1 MAVLVCRNNGTRL
14 YGKPLQ
20 LIDVQSR
27 VCILDLIIKNLK
39 KISAID
45 EIVLGIAEGSENLIY
60 RDIAQSHNISYIFGS
75 EQFVSERYLL
85 AAEYAHANHIF
96 RVTTECPFV
105 WSEGL
110 EDAYTKHL
118 NEDYDA
124 TLVWN
129 IVDGAEFE
137 IYSISTVQKINQKA
151 SLYEKEH
158 FSLYIRN
165 NPSQFKINRILPPE
179 ELIREDIR
187 LTVDNP
193 EDLIFCREIYRM
205 LKEKNIAIS
214 LSNILKLLDEN
225 PNMIDIIKPFL
236 ANGHEMMRYWKE

>member
-27 VCILDLIIKNLK
+27 VRILDLIIKNLK

-75 EQFVSERYLL
+75 ERLVSERYLL
-85 AAEYAHANHIF
+85 AAEYANANHIF

-105 WSEGL
+105 WGEGL
-110 EDAYTKHL
+110 EDAYAKHL

-151 SLYEKEH
+151 SLHEKEH

-205 LKEKNIAIS
+205 LKEKNISMS

-236 ANGHEMMRYWKE
+236 AKGHEMMRYWNE

>member
-27 VCILDLIIKNLK
+27 VRILDLIIKNLK

-75 EQFVSERYLL
+75 ERFVSERYLL
-85 AAEYAHANHIF
+85 AAEYANANHIF

-105 WSEGL
+105 WGEGL

-151 SLYEKEH
+151 SLHEKEH

-205 LKEKNIAIS
+205 LKEKNISMS

-236 ANGHEMMRYWKE
+236 ANGHEMMRYWNE

>member
-1 MAVLVCRNNGTRL
+1 MDFLAQ
-14 YGKPLQ
+14 YGIFLLKSLT
-20 LIDVQSR
+20 IVFS
-27 VCILDLIIKNLK
+27 IL
-39 KISAID
+39 
-45 EIVLGIAEGSENLIY
+45 
-60 RDIAQSHNISYIFGS
+60 F
-75 EQFVSERYLL
+75 L
-85 AAEYAHANHIF
+85 AA
-96 RVTTECPFV
+96 
-105 WSEGL
+105 GL
-110 EDAYTKHL
+110 FSVGRKTKPKFEITSL

-151 SLYEKEH
+151 SLHEKEH

-205 LKEKNIAIS
+205 LKEKNISMS

-236 ANGHEMMRYWKE
+236 ANGHEMMRYWNE